1 LFFGVDG
8 FMKDLAIIA
17 VETARMFA
25 ILALFV
31 FGIVTVAAVVTPD
44 NDIHSSGVD

>member
-1 LFFGVDG
+1 
-8 FMKDLAIIA
+8 MKDLLIIA

-31 FGIVTVAAVVTPD
+31 FGIITLAAIVTPD
-44 NDIHSSGVD
+44 NAVHSSGAD

>member
-1 LFFGVDG
+1 VKNLV
-8 FMKDLAIIA
+8 MIV

-31 FGIVTVAAVVTPD
+31 FGILTVAAIVTPD
-44 NDIHSSGVD
+44 KSVHTSGVD